1 MATKELKSKWKAYN
15 ATRKQYR
22 KQYDRKAVFKR
33 LSYSANHIYKANKIT
48 AFDLWKIA
56 KKQKLRCALTNH
68 KLNEYNMSIDHI
80 TPKSKGG
87 LNIPSNIRLVLIPI
101 NIAKQ
106 TMTDDEFVELCNS
119 VVNHAR
125 GSGNSQALG
134 VLPP

>member
-1 MATKELKSKWKAYN
+1 MATKELKSKWRAYN
-15 ATRKQYR
+15 ATRRQYR

-48 AFDLWKIA
+48 ALDLWKIA

-68 KLNEYNMSIDHI
+68 KLSEYNMSIDHI
-80 TPKSKGG
+80 IPKSKGG

-106 TMTDDEFVELCNS
+106 TMTDDEFVELCSS

-125 GSGNSQALG
+125 GQRKFQSAGGTPA
-134 VLPP
+134 